1 MRRPAT
7 LLCSV
12 IFCLQILQGS
22 AGSLL
27 KSLEVPQFTF
37 VSGTVTLRCVYDMG
51 SSKLY
56 SLKWYHNNTEFYRYV
71 PTERNGPVNIG
82 PTNIFTLHEVSRD
95 ARHVTLSLSRLTS
108 AATGAYRCEVLA
120 EHPSFRT
127 ESMQSYMTVLS
138 HSLSPPLIKRVREI
152 YEPSDQ
158 ITVGCQ
164 PQKMEKTEPMPKIV
178 WLIDGKQARGS
189 VVVECRLSL
198 GEFEERASKTI
209 RVRMEH
215 KSLASAPSTDL
226 INNAQ
231 FSELRDCCGGPGN
244 FGTVG
249 SPAAVSRPL
258 RQRIPQERQ
267 CIPQERQCIP
277 KERQHIPQERQHIPQ
292 ERQHIPQERQHIP
305 QERLMFALPP
315 AIQP

>member
-1 MRRPAT
+1 MRRPAA
-7 LLCSV
+7 LLFAV
-12 IFCLQILQGS
+12 TFCLQILKGS

-95 ARHVTLSLSRLTS
+95 DRHVTLSLSRVTA

-164 PQKMEKTEPMPKIV
+164 PQKMEKDEPMPKIL
-178 WLIDGKQARGS
+178 WLIDGKQAPPAQQEKYGRSLDGSYTGVSLNIPGQQVVDAGGS
-189 VVVECRLSL
+189 VLVECRLSL

-215 KSLASAPSTDL
+215 KSLASAP
-226 INNAQ
+226 NAGEGAAHGAQ
-231 FSELRDCCGGPGN
+231 VLSER
-244 FGTVG
+244 
-249 SPAAVSRPL
+249 AKR
-258 RQRIPQERQ
+258 R
-267 CIPQERQCIP
+267 
-277 KERQHIPQERQHIPQ
+277 
-292 ERQHIPQERQHIP
+292 
-305 QERLMFALPP
+305 
-315 AIQP
+315 